1 MSNRKRA
8 VEEPTVPR
16 VNLAD
21 PDVDPT
27 DEELEALTRAMRRTV
42 LRKDAEL
49 AAMSREKLA
58 QAMQGANDADSSAP
72 SAAST

>member
-58 QAMQGANDADSSAP
+58 QAMQDANDADSSAP

>member
-16 VNLAD
+16 GNLAD

-58 QAMQGANDADSSAP
+58 QAMQDANDADSSAP